1 MSIGVNEM
9 AKNQRVGIL
18 DKSRKFSVGTS
29 INNPNNGI
37 CYVCNE
43 ESKLY
48 KVPNMVKRM
57 CFDCKADF
65 REYAKQTGITGTI
78 ESESY

>member
-1 MSIGVNEM
+1 MTIGKAAQKTKAIV
-9 AKNQRVGIL
+9 
-18 DKSRKFSVGTS
+18 
-29 INNPNNGI
+29 GI
-37 CYVCNE
+37 CYVCRE

-48 KVPNMVKRM
+48 KVPNWTKRM

-65 REYAKQTGITGTI
+65 REYAKETGITGTI

>member
-1 MSIGVNEM
+1 M
-9 AKNQRVGIL
+9 ADNQRVG
-18 DKSRKFSVGTS
+18 K
-29 INNPNNGI
+29 
-37 CYVCNE
+37 CYVCRE

-48 KVPNMVKRM
+48 KVPNMARRM

-65 REYAKQTGITGTI
+65 KEYAKETGIMGTI

>member
-1 MSIGVNEM
+1 M
-9 AKNQRVGIL
+9 AIIKAAQKTKAIV
-18 DKSRKFSVGTS
+18 
-29 INNPNNGI
+29 GI
-37 CYVCNE
+37 CYVCNSEE

-48 KVPNMVKRM
+48 KVPNMTKRM

-65 REYAKQTGITGTI
+65 REYAKETGITGTI

>member
-1 MSIGVNEM
+1 M
-9 AKNQRVGIL
+9 AENQRVGIL

-37 CYVCNE
+37 CYVCKLM
-43 ESKLY
+43 SRLY
-48 KVPNMVKRM
+48 KVPNMARRM

-65 REYAKQTGITGTI
+65 KEYAEETGIMGTI